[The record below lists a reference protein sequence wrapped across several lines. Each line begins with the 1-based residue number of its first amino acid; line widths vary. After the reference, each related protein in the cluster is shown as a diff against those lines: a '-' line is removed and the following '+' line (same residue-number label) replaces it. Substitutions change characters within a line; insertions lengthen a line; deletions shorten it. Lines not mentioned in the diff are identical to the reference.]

1 MKKSM
6 TLEYVCN
13 ELEDLEKQLK
23 KQGGLTPSDMQRV
36 DMLARIKKN
45 LLKAE
50 ELTSKEEDGY
60 SGEGSMRGSYRGSYE
75 GSGDRGSYEGPMR
88 SVDRGAYSERRDR
101 MGRYSRAE
109 GYSRHGSDE
118 LIDELKDLMEDLP
131 ANVRNE
137 MRQVIERHENR

>member
-1 MKKSM
+1 MKQSM
-6 TLEYVCN
+6 MLDYVCR

-23 KQGGLTPSDMQRV
+23 KQGGLTPSDMQKV
-36 DMLARIKKN
+36 DMFARIKKN

-60 SGEGSMRGSYRGSYE
+60 SGEGSMRGSYEGGSN
-75 GSGDRGSYEGPMR
+75 RGSYEGPMR
-88 SVDRGAYSERRDR
+88 SADRGAYSERRDR